1 MRYSEMFL
9 PTGREVPSD
18 AEVISHQLMI
28 RAGMIRKLT
37 SGIYSYLPLGYRV
50 IRKVEQIVR
59 EEMNKAGAQEVF
71 LPMVQPAELWQES
84 GRWEYY
90 GKELLRFHDRHER
103 QYCLGPTHEEVIT
116 DLVRNDIKT
125 YRQLPRNLYQI
136 QTKFRDEV
144 RPRFGVMRCREFG
157 MKDAYSFDADE
168 AGAEASYEKMFAA
181 YNNIFNRCGLK
192 FRPVEADSGSIGGK
206 YSHEFM
212 VMAESGED
220 AMIVCDKCSYAANLE
235 KAEAGRPKKVDST
248 EKDWLILESV
258 HTPNVRTIEELSD
271 FLQVGPQDIVKTL
284 IFNADGKPCAI
295 LIRGDQEVNEIK
307 VKNYLGANELTLA
320 DDEMIMQATGAP
332 RGFAGAVK
340 IKTRVIADYSV
351 MNMINFVT
359 GANKE
364 DYHLKNVNIGR
375 DCEVESF
382 ADLRVVGKNDKCPRC
397 SGNIQFVRGIEV
409 GHVFK
414 LGTKYS
420 KSLKASYLDKDG
432 QEKIMIMGCYGI
444 GIGRT
449 VAACIEQNN
458 DANGIVWPIP
468 LAPYHVIIT
477 PVNVNEGDVL
487 KAADKIYNDL
497 QAMGIEVIFDDRD
510 ERAGVKFKDA
520 DLIGIPL
527 RVIVGQKNLISG
539 NVELKNRKSGETKL
553 YPLEKIVSE
562 IKKNIDEGLEQGI
575 ATTHAGGKTPCSR
588 I

>member
-1 MRYSEMFL
+1 MRYSEMFQ

-28 RAGMIRKLT
+28 RSGMIRKLT

-50 IRKVEQIVR
+50 IRKVEQIIR
-59 EEMNKAGAQEVF
+59 EEMNKAGAQEVC

-84 GRWEYY
+84 GRWEFY
-90 GKELLRFHDRHER
+90 GKELLRFRDRHDRD
-103 QYCLGPTHEEVIT
+103 YCLGPTHEEVIT

-144 RPRFGVMRCREFG
+144 RPRFGVMRAREFG

-168 AGAEASYEKMFAA
+168 AGAEISYEKMFTA
-181 YNNIFNRCGLK
+181 YNNIFRRCGLK

-212 VMAESGED
+212 VTAESGED
-220 AMIVCDKCSYAANLE
+220 AVVVCDKCNYAANLE
-235 KAEAGRPKKVDST
+235 KAEVAKPDKIDAA
-248 EKDWLILESV
+248 EKDWLPLENV
-258 HTPNVRTIEELSD
+258 HTPDVRTIEEVSA
-271 FLQVGPQDIVKTL
+271 FLKVTPQDIIKTL
-284 IFNADGKPCAI
+284 IFNADGKPCAV

-307 VKNYLGANELTLA
+307 VKNYLGANELELA

-332 RGFAGAVK
+332 RGFAGAVN
-340 IKTRVIADYSV
+340 IKSRVVADYSV
-351 MNMINFVT
+351 MNMTNFVT
-359 GANKE
+359 GANIE
-364 DYHLKNVNIGR
+364 DYHLKNVNFGR
-375 DCEVESF
+375 DCKVESF
-382 ADLRVVGKNDKCPRC
+382 ADLRVIEKDDKCPRC
-397 SGNIQFVRGIEV
+397 GGDIQFVRGIEV

-420 KSLKASYLDKDG
+420 KAMKAVYLDRDG

-458 DANGIVWPIP
+458 DANGIIWPLP
-468 LAPYHVIIT
+468 LAPYQVIIT
-477 PVNVNEGDVL
+477 PVNVNEGEVFQ
-487 KAADKIYNDL
+487 AAEKIYNEL
-497 QAMGIEVIFDDRD
+497 SAAGIEVILDDRD

-527 RVIVGQKNLISG
+527 RVTVGQKNLISG
-539 NVELKNRKSGETKL
+539 NVELKNRQTGETKI
-553 YPLEKIVSE
+553 YPLPEIVAE
-562 IKKNIDEGLEQGI
+562 IRKKVAEALNP
-575 ATTHAGGKTPCSR
+575 TAGQSTQV
-588 I
+588 

>member
-9 PTGREVPSD
+9 PTVREVPSD
-18 AEVISHQLMI
+18 AEIISHQLMI

-50 IRKVEQIVR
+50 IRKLEQIIR
-59 EEMNKAGAQEVF
+59 EEMNKTGAQE
-71 LPMVQPAELWQES
+71 LHMSMVQPAELWQES
-84 GRWEYY
+84 ERWLHY
-90 GKELLRFHDRHER
+90 GKELLRFRDRHDHE
-103 QYCLGPTHEEVIT
+103 YCLGPTHEEVIT
-116 DLVRNDIKT
+116 SLVRNDIKT

-168 AGAEASYEKMFAA
+168 EGAEKSYEKMFNA
-181 YNNIFNRCGLK
+181 YNNIFRRCGLK

-220 AMIVCDKCSYAANLE
+220 AIVYCEKCSYAANLE
-235 KAEAGRPKKVDST
+235 KAEVECPEKKIIFED
-248 EKDWLILESV
+248 DWLELEEIE
-258 HTPNVRTIEELSD
+258 TPNVRTIEEVSA
-271 FLQVGPQDIVKTL
+271 FLKVNSQDIVKTL
-284 IFNADGKPCAI
+284 IYNADGRFYAV
-295 LIRGDQEVNEIK
+295 LVRGDYEINEIK
-307 VKNYLGANELTLA
+307 MKNYLGAAELELA
-320 DDEMIMQATGAP
+320 SDEIIQKVTGAP
-332 RGFAGAVK
+332 RGFAGPVNIK
-340 IKTRVIADYSV
+340 IPVLVDYSV
-351 MNMINFVT
+351 IDMVNFVT

-375 DCEVESF
+375 DFKVEAF
-382 ADLRVVGKNDKCPRC
+382 RDFRFVKPGDQCPRC
-397 SGNIQFVRGIEV
+397 GDSIRIARGIEV

-420 KSLKASYLDKDG
+420 KAMKAVFLDKDG

-449 VAACIEQNN
+449 VAAAIEQNN
-458 DANGIVWPIP
+458 DENGIIWPMP

-477 PVNVNEGDVL
+477 PVNMNETDVKESVEL
-487 KAADKIYNDL
+487 IFN
-497 QAMGIEVIFDDRD
+497 AMLAEGIEVILDDRD

-527 RVIVGQKNLISG
+527 RVTVGHKNLANG
-539 NVELKNRKSGETKL
+539 NVELKIRKTGENKLCSVEDIVKQTKEFIKSEL
-553 YPLEKIVSE
+553 NPKIF
-562 IKKNIDEGLEQGI
+562 
-575 ATTHAGGKTPCSR
+575 
-588 I
+588 

>member
-1 MRYSEMFL
+1 MRYSEMYL
-9 PTGREVPSD
+9 PTAREIPSD
-18 AEVISHQLMI
+18 AEVASHQLMI

-59 EEMNKAGAQEVF
+59 EEMNKAGAQEVH
-71 LPMVQPAELWQES
+71 LPMVQPVELWQES
-84 GRWEYY
+84 GRWVHY
-90 GKELLRFHDRHER
+90 GKELLRFRDRHER
-103 QYCLGPTHEEVIT
+103 EYCLGPTHEEVIT

-168 AGAEASYEKMFAA
+168 TGAEKSYEKMFIV

-192 FRPVEADSGSIGGK
+192 FRSVEADSGSIGGK

-212 VMAESGED
+212 VMADSGED
-220 AMIVCDKCSYAANLE
+220 AIVFCDKCKYAANLE
-235 KAEAGRPKKVDST
+235 KAEIGEPEKKNISQ
-248 EKDWLILESV
+248 KDWLPLESV
-258 HTPNVRTIEELSD
+258 HTPDVRTIEEVST
-271 FLQVGPQDIVKTL
+271 FLKVQPQDIVKTL
-284 IFNADGKPCAI
+284 IFNADGKSCAV
-295 LIRGDQEVNEIK
+295 LIRGDQDVNEIK
-307 VKNYLGANELTLA
+307 VKNCLGAAELTLA
-320 DDEMIMQATGAP
+320 DDEMILKATGAP

-340 IKTRVIADYSV
+340 IKARVIADYSV

-375 DCEVESF
+375 DFNVEAF
-382 ADLRVVGKNDKCPRC
+382 TDLRVVKENDFCPRC
-397 SGNIQFVRGIEV
+397 GGKIKFARGIEV

-420 KSLKASYLDKDG
+420 KAMKAVYLDKDG
-432 QEKIMIMGCYGI
+432 QEKTMIMGCYGI

-449 VAACIEQNN
+449 VAACIEQNF
-458 DANGIVWPIP
+458 DENGVVWPMP
-468 LAPYHVIIT
+468 LAPYQVIIT
-477 PVNVNEGDVL
+477 PVNINEVEIM
-487 KAADKIYNDL
+487 KAAESIYA
-497 QAMGIEVIFDDRD
+497 AMLNCGIEVILDDRD

-520 DLIGIPL
+520 DLIGIPI
-527 RVIVGQKNLISG
+527 RITVGQKNLASG
-539 NVELKNRKSGETKL
+539 NIELKIRKTGENRL
-553 YPLEKIVSE
+553 YPLPKIVQE
-562 IKKNIDEGLEQGI
+562 VKILIDQELNPAAQ
-575 ATTHAGGKTPCSR
+575 
-588 I
+588 

>member
-1 MRYSEMFL
+1 MRYSEMYL
-9 PTGREVPSD
+9 PTAREIPSD
-18 AEVISHQLMI
+18 AEVASHQLMI

-59 EEMNKAGAQEVF
+59 EEMNKAGAQEV
-71 LPMVQPAELWQES
+71 LMPMVQPVELWQES
-84 GRWEYY
+84 GRWVHY
-90 GKELLRFHDRHER
+90 GKELLRFRDRHER
-103 QYCLGPTHEEVIT
+103 EYCLGPTHEEVIT

-168 AGAEASYEKMFAA
+168 AGAEKSYGKMFIA

-192 FRPVEADSGSIGGK
+192 FRSVEADSGSIGGK

-212 VMAESGED
+212 VMADSGED
-220 AMIVCDKCSYAANLE
+220 AIVFCDKCKYAANLE
-235 KAEAGRPKKVDST
+235 KAEIGEPEKKEISQ
-248 EKDWLILESV
+248 KDWLPLESV
-258 HTPNVRTIEELSD
+258 HTPDVRTIEEVSA
-271 FLQVGPQDIVKTL
+271 FLKVQPQDIVKTL
-284 IFNADGKPCAI
+284 IFNADGKACAV

-307 VKNYLGANELTLA
+307 VKNYLGAAELELA
-320 DDEMIMQATGAP
+320 DDEMILKATGAP

-340 IKTRVIADYSV
+340 IKARVIADYSV

-375 DCEVESF
+375 DFNVEAF
-382 ADLRVVGKNDKCPRC
+382 TDLRVVKENDFCPRC
-397 SGNIQFVRGIEV
+397 GGKIKFARGIEV

-420 KSLKASYLDKDG
+420 KAMKAVYLDKDG
-432 QEKIMIMGCYGI
+432 QEKIMVMGCYGI

-449 VAACIEQNN
+449 VAACIEQNF
-458 DANGIVWPIP
+458 DENGIVWPMP
-468 LAPYHVIIT
+468 LAPYQVIIT
-477 PVNVNEGDVL
+477 PVNVNEVDIM
-487 KAADKIYNDL
+487 KAAESIYSSMLNC
-497 QAMGIEVIFDDRD
+497 GIEVILDDRD

-520 DLIGIPL
+520 DLIGIPI
-527 RVIVGQKNLISG
+527 RITVGQKNLASG
-539 NVELKNRKSGETKL
+539 NIELKIRKTGENRL
-553 YPLEKIVSE
+553 YPLPKIVQE
-562 IKKNIDEGLEQGI
+562 VKILIDQELNP
-575 ATTHAGGKTPCSR
+575 AAL
-588 I
+588 

>member
-1 MRYSEMFL
+1 MRYSEMFQ

-50 IRKVEQIVR
+50 IRKVEQIIR
-59 EEMNKAGAQEVF
+59 EEMNKAGAQEVC

-84 GRWEYY
+84 GRWEFY
-90 GKELLRFHDRHER
+90 GKELLRFRDRHDRD
-103 QYCLGPTHEEVIT
+103 YCLGPTHEEVIT

-144 RPRFGVMRCREFG
+144 RPRFGVMRAREFG

-168 AGAEASYEKMFAA
+168 AGAEISYEKMFTA
-181 YNNIFNRCGLK
+181 YNNIFRRCGLK

-212 VMAESGED
+212 VTAESGED
-220 AMIVCDKCSYAANLE
+220 AIVVCDKCNYAANLE
-235 KAEAGRPKKVDST
+235 KAEVAKPDKIDSA
-248 EKDWLILESV
+248 EKDWLPLENV
-258 HTPNVRTIEELSD
+258 HTPDVRTIEEVSA
-271 FLQVGPQDIVKTL
+271 FLKVTPQDIIKTL
-284 IFNADGKPCAI
+284 IFNADGKPCAV

-307 VKNYLGANELTLA
+307 VKNYLGANELELA

-332 RGFAGAVK
+332 RGFAGAVN
-340 IKTRVIADYSV
+340 IKCRVAADYSV
-351 MNMINFVT
+351 MNMTNFVT
-359 GANKE
+359 GANIE
-364 DYHLKNVNIGR
+364 DYHLKNVNFGR
-375 DCEVESF
+375 DCKVESF
-382 ADLRVVGKNDKCPRC
+382 ADLRVIEKDDKCPRC
-397 SGNIQFVRGIEV
+397 GGDIQFVRGIEV

-420 KSLKASYLDKDG
+420 KAMKAVYLDRDG

-458 DANGIVWPIP
+458 DANGIIWPLP
-468 LAPYHVIIT
+468 LAPYQVIIT
-477 PVNVNEGDVL
+477 PVNVNEGAVFQ
-487 KAADKIYNDL
+487 AAEKIYNEL
-497 QAMGIEVIFDDRD
+497 LAAGIEVILDDRD

-527 RVIVGQKNLISG
+527 RVTVGQKNLISG
-539 NVELKNRKSGETKL
+539 NVELKNRQTGETKI
-553 YPLEKIVSE
+553 YPLTEIVAE
-562 IKKNIDEGLEQGI
+562 IQKKVAEALNP
-575 ATTHAGGKTPCSR
+575 TAGQSTQV
-588 I
+588 